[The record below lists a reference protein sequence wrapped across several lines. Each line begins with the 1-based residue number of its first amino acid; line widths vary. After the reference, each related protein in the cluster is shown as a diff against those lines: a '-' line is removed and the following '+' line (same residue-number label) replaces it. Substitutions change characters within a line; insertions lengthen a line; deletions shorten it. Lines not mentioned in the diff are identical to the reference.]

1 MSESSTVLS
10 TEALTA
16 AMEAAAAV
24 PGQTEAATEPQLLS
38 PFPALD
44 SDHEKEENE
53 EDPMAAAQFRPD
65 DIGTATAAAL
75 SSAITRAQIP
85 VVDGAHAFS
94 FAAQPQGVASNG
106 GGGLATTTMMGAPPV
121 MTSASTQD
129 ESVLA
134 TLQRSAHDQVMEIM
148 SSYHS
153 TNAHRRRSSVEAVA
167 AASSV
172 LASFANSA
180 KSYMDSEAAAA
191 ALAAA
196 AVNSSP
202 PQITQMSSYSTQAAQ
217 HNAAAAALLAASG
230 MHTVMLPTIPS
241 VSTSLQGTPAPG
253 ERLSLS
259 GGMDDESLMSAAA
272 TSAAMAAISSPIAAT
287 SGAPSAMAVAAGDSS
302 MQHVLDMAAFSSL
315 SPTSLAAANQITS
328 DMASASIAA
337 SATLQASHSGQ
348 GALSVETTPQNKK
361 RKTRGGRQRKAVAG
375 VSAATAAAIAVADPA
390 PFNEQPAKRRMY
402 SDDDDDEDDD
412 DDGILDRAENGMPLT
427 PDAPG
432 SGRPGS
438 LRHLTA
444 DERRARRLQ
453 RNRLAAKECRQKKKA
468 YITNLEDQV
477 HDLSEEN
484 SRLRKEI
491 EELNA
496 KLTLGGMR
504 GNSSATTPVLDA
516 RQLLHQQPSA
526 DYGADSSIDSM
537 SSPSLASKRPHV
549 SVRSTSSAN
558 LVNGGY

>member
-16 AMEAAAAV
+16 AMEAAAAA

-44 SDHEKEENE
+44 SDHEKEEKE

-106 GGGLATTTMMGAPPV
+106 GGGLATTAMMGAPPV

-180 KSYMDSEAAAA
+180 KSYMDGEAAAA
-191 ALAAA
+191 ALAAAA

-272 TSAAMAAISSPIAAT
+272 TSAAMAAISSPITAT
-287 SGAPSAMAVAAGDSS
+287 SGAPSAMTVAAGDSS

-390 PFNEQPAKRRMY
+390 LFNEQPAKRRMY

-412 DDGILDRAENGMPLT
+412 DDGLLDRAENGMPLT

-432 SGRPGS
+432 
-438 LRHLTA
+438 
-444 DERRARRLQ
+444 
-453 RNRLAAKECRQKKKA
+453 
-468 YITNLEDQV
+468 
-477 HDLSEEN
+477 
-484 SRLRKEI
+484 
-491 EELNA
+491 
-496 KLTLGGMR
+496 
-504 GNSSATTPVLDA
+504 
-516 RQLLHQQPSA
+516 
-526 DYGADSSIDSM
+526 
-537 SSPSLASKRPHV
+537 
-549 SVRSTSSAN
+549 
-558 LVNGGY
+558 